1 MANITEYNLPIDAYA
16 SFDARSLRDLIVD
29 RLNNNSDISF
39 TDQNYEGSNLNAIID
54 IIAYSYHTL
63 LFYLN
68 QTSSEAVFTDTQL
81 YENMNRI
88 VKLIDY
94 KPIGKQS
101 SIVPIELTGLANL
114 SIGYHTV
121 PRFAFITS
129 NGKTYS
135 VVRDTTYRKVTT
147 SSEKLTPIENNLF
160 YEGKF
165 QEYPLVQA
173 NGEPF
178 EIVNL
183 LPGADTIV
191 DHFNIFVFVKEAS
204 TNKWYE
210 YKRSPSLFLA
220 DSNDRVFE
228 CRYNQNKNYEIRFGN
243 NINGVQLGNRDQ
255 IAIYY
260 LPSSGDTGKI
270 TKNNFNQ
277 TTLNIF
283 NTTRFDTIFADV
295 KDTTLDYV
303 SVDESVNITATNTE
317 DSTDFGEEE
326 SVEEI
331 RANAPKFFTS
341 EYKLITKND
350 YEAFITRNYKN
361 LVYDVKVLNNSD
373 YLNTYKSYLKN
384 SLGLNSYKDHN
395 NALFNQVTYSDSF
408 DFNNLFVTI
417 VPKFKKNK
425 SVVTR
430 SNYISPSLKAE
441 IIRNIRDYKLFNAE
455 ITFLDPVYQAVD
467 FYLKSSVET
476 PSVQIKDYTTLVIE
490 RGSDTIVNDNT
501 IIDKVY
507 NVIYNF
513 FNNAKLGQFIN
524 ITQLNANIL
533 GIDGVVGLYTYRQD
547 LNLKADGLSFGMYNP
562 VYNGRDLRVVNTNR
576 NLPVF
581 QIPYIDNPVTF
592 KNKITVETVT
602 RTTNIEY

>member
-94 KPIGKQS
+94 KPVGKQS
-101 SIVPIELTGLANL
+101 SVVPIELTGLANL

-135 VVRDTTYRKVTT
+135 VVRDTTYRKITAAA
-147 SSEKLTPIENNLF
+147 EKLTPIENNLF

-165 QEYPLVQA
+165 QEYPLVNA
-173 NGEPF
+173 TGE
-178 EIVNL
+178 EYEMINL

-191 DHFNIFVFVKEAS
+191 DHFNIYVFVKEINN
-204 TNKWYE
+204 NKWYE

-220 DSNDRVFE
+220 DANDRVFE

-243 NINGVQLGNRDQ
+243 NINGVSLTNGDQ
-255 IAIYY
+255 VAIYY

-270 TKNNFNQ
+270 TKNNFNA

-283 NTTRFDTIFADV
+283 NTTRFDQIFNDI

-331 RANAPKFFTS
+331 RTNAPKFFTS
-341 EYKLITKND
+341 EYKLITKKD

-361 LVYDVKVLNNSD
+361 FVYDVKVHNNSD
-373 YLNTYKSYLKN
+373 YLNSYRSYLTN
-384 SLGLNSYKDHN
+384 NLGLNSYKGHN

-417 VPKFKKNK
+417 VPKFKKGK

-430 SNYISPSLKAE
+430 SNYISPSLKTE
-441 IIRNIRDYKLFNAE
+441 IIRNIRDYKLLNAE
-455 ITFLDPVYQAVD
+455 ITFLDPIYLGID
-467 FYLKSSVET
+467 FYLKSSSE
-476 PSVQIKDYTTLVIE
+476 SRALQIKDYTSLVIE
-490 RGSDTIVNDNT
+490 RSSATIVNDNT
-501 IIDKVY
+501 IIDKAFNIIQSY
-507 NVIYNF
+507 

-524 ITQLNANIL
+524 ITQLNADIL
-533 GIDGVVGLYTYRQD
+533 GIDGVVGLYTYRSD
-547 LNLKADGLSFGMYNP
+547 LGIKADGINFGLYNP
-562 VYNGRDLRVVNTNR
+562 VYNGRDLKIINTNT
-576 NLPVF
+576 NLLTF
-581 QIPYIDNPVTF
+581 QIPFIENSVAM